1 MPGGLGNA
9 ITDAFR
15 GLTSNIVG
23 VGRGTNPL
31 SQPQITDLFGFNIP
45 GVPLI
50 STRDYFLLQLQSWLT
65 TIPLQT
71 QWIAVIDSFP
81 YSLRSSILQGL
92 ERNDGARRGYDID
105 QAKTLLTSFPF
116 QKVIGCVFAQ
126 GAQVP
131 GERCVVSDIG
141 VENNRGFIPGIISE
155 TRAGYSYNPLQL
167 KFLETNT
174 SFIDFIMR
182 PWIMLASHYGQVAY
196 PGDRP
201 GQKSFF
207 NVKTNI
213 TLLCY
218 TRSYQNVSQ
227 IPRKVFTFYNCVPTL
242 INNFQLD
249 YGNHHHPQRVHWRN
263 LRESRFGALRQPK
276 LPAQPRPRADLP
288 MALPTCRQLRRVR
301 VHPTHVHLQN
311 SGRGHQQRKR
321 TSRYRHHGN
330 QLQPRVATLHR
341 QERNDDLRPLFVR
354 QNL

>member
-71 QWIAVIDSFP
+71 QWIAVIDSYPF
-81 YSLRSSILQGL
+81 SLRSSILQGL

-131 GERCVVSDIG
+131 GESYGVSDVA

-155 TRAGYSYNPLQL
+155 NRAGYSLNQLRL

-182 PWIMLASHYGQVAY
+182 PWVMLASHYGYVAY
-196 PGDRP
+196 PGDVP
-201 GQKSFF
+201 GKKSFF
-207 NVKTNI
+207 NVKSNI

-227 IPRKVFTFYNCVPTL
+227 IPRKVFTFYNCVPTT
-242 INNFQLD
+242 INNFTLD
-249 YGNHHHPQRVHWRN
+249 YNQ
-263 LRESRFGALRQPK
+263 E
-276 LPAQPRPRADLP
+276 PAAATGYEVNFSFTNYAIENSMYFPLADIINNVSGIINGTYTP
-288 MALPTCRQLRRVR
+288 VVSP
-301 VHPTHVHLQN
+301 LQN
-311 SGRGHQQRKR
+311 S
-321 TSRYRHHGN
+321 N
-330 QLQPRVATLHR
+330 NFPNNAAA
-341 QERNDDLRPLFVR
+341 FF
-354 QNL
+354 

>member
-1 MPGGLGNA
+1 
-9 ITDAFR
+9 
-15 GLTSNIVG
+15 
-23 VGRGTNPL
+23 
-31 SQPQITDLFGFNIP
+31 
-45 GVPLI
+45 
-50 STRDYFLLQLQSWLT
+50 
-65 TIPLQT
+65 LQT

-81 YSLRSSILQGL
+81 HSLRSSILQGL

-155 TRAGYSYNPLQL
+155 TRAGYAYDPLRL

-182 PWIMLASHYGQVAY
+182 PWVMLASHYGYVAY

-227 IPRKVFTFYNCVPTL
+227 IPRKVFTFYNCVPNQ

-249 YGNHHHPQRVHWRN
+249 YG
-263 LRESRFGALRQPK
+263 REPDAATGYEVNFSYTNYAIENSMYFPL
-276 LPAQPRPRADLP
+276 ADIINNVTGIVNGTYTP
-288 MALPTCRQLRRVR
+288 VVSP
-301 VHPTHVHLQN
+301 LQN
-311 SGRGHQQRKR
+311 SNNFP
-321 TSRYRHHGN
+321 TN
-330 QLQPRVATLHR
+330 AAA
-341 QERNDDLRPLFVR
+341 FF
-354 QNL
+354 